1 MYHLG
6 DLVQMKKPHA
16 CGENKWEILRMG
28 ADIRLKC
35 MGCGHIVMMLR
46 SDFNKRLKKVVTMAD
61 DPKAKSLEYYVPTN
75 EIAVPHFGD

>member
-16 CGENKWEILRMG
+16 CGENKWEIMRLG

-35 MGCGHIVMMLR
+35 MGCGRVVMMSR
-46 SDFNKRLKKVVTMAD
+46 ADFNKRLKKIITLAD
-61 DPKAKSLEYYVPTN
+61 DPKTEKLEHYVPTKD
-75 EIAVPHFGD
+75 IARPNFE

>member
-35 MGCGHIVMMLR
+35 MGCGHIVMMPR

-61 DPKAKSLEYYVPTN
+61 DPKAKNLEYYVPTD
-75 EIAVPHFGD
+75 EIVVPHFGD